1 MKSLQQ
7 DNKIIRTSC
16 KNCVFAEYKDNTQ
29 ISCIHGRIDKFKN
42 LSTDDFSY
50 VTEAYDDEKE
60 FFVVNRLCTLY
71 RDKDSWNNGN
81 INVEKALEEIKI
93 SFDLLINCDN
103 IDNVQ
108 YYQYIQRL
116 LIEAIFY
123 GENKFNIHLY
133 HNQSLDKDSRKNLLT
148 LKKGI
153 KKSDLSIYY
162 NKSVLEHNVI
172 SKSRNS
178 YHIKIDHDHI
188 VDVDIFQKLND
199 IIHNDLKKILVCKN
213 RNTYIIS
220 NLSYKIENDGK
231 INPDLEQSLQNIIN
245 YAKADFYIEI

>member
-1 MKSLQQ
+1 
-7 DNKIIRTSC
+7 
-16 KNCVFAEYKDNTQ
+16 
-29 ISCIHGRIDKFKN
+29 
-42 LSTDDFSY
+42 
-50 VTEAYDDEKE
+50 
-60 FFVVNRLCTLY
+60 
-71 RDKDSWNNGN
+71 
-81 INVEKALEEIKI
+81 
-93 SFDLLINCDN
+93 
-103 IDNVQ
+103 
-108 YYQYIQRL
+108 
-116 LIEAIFY
+116 
-123 GENKFNIHLY
+123 
-133 HNQSLDKDSRKNLLT
+133 LT

-188 VDVDIFQKLND
+188 VDIDIFQKLND

-245 YAKADFYIEI
+245 YAKEDFYVEI